1 MMAQGYF
8 TDREQGARPRSAG
21 VIDNRVWGGLYVL
34 ISSRLNDES
43 FGYRF
48 PDSCADG
55 YGMCGCDRQAFGLS
69 LAADVPEAPFPLAPH
84 EAPPV
89 PVIMDLLEF
98 CASAVGAP
106 AQGDWHS
113 YFRHHHLAWD
123 R

>member
-1 MMAQGYF
+1 MAQGYF
-8 TDREQGARPRSAG
+8 TDREQGARPRSVG

-34 ISSRLNDES
+34 ISARLNDES

-69 LAADVPEAPFPLAPH
+69 LAAEVPEAPFPLSPH

-89 PVIMDLLEF
+89 PIIMDLIEF
-98 CASAVGAP
+98 CASAAP
-106 AQGDWHS
+106 A
-113 YFRHHHLAWD
+113 
-123 R
+123 